1 MSRKKGNHKYL
12 SAILL
17 MIVVA
22 GLCSSISTAQEQ
34 VDLETESLNALTESV
49 VSGNIAEVR
58 RLLNSGTDVNA
69 VSKGEMTPLI
79 LASQHGYIEIVKLLL
94 DAGAIVKTKG
104 RNDATALHVASQ
116 NGHAEIVKLLLDAG
130 ADVDAKLNYSQTLL
144 QFRTIHN
151 IGAISE
157 LGLDGYNRSP
167 EIYSETTVT
176 PTIIEVDSHTPLIL
190 ASQNG
195 HAEIVKLLLNA
206 GAKVKA
212 KGKNNATALHVSSA
226 NGHIEIVKLL
236 LDAGAKLNSET
247 KNGTTALSVAL
258 QNGHTEI
265 AKLLLDAGAKTND
278 NVWVNLGIMYLQG
291 NGVPQNYKE
300 AEKWFRKAAK
310 KGIAAAQVN
319 LGIMYLQGNG
329 VPQDYKEAEQWFRK
343 AAEIGISKAQVNLG
357 MMYLQGNGVPQDY
370 KEAEQWFRKAAKKGI
385 AAAQVNLGIMYL
397 QGNGVPQDY
406 KEAEQ
411 WFRKAAEHEDTSA
424 QYMLGAIYVEGL
436 GVTQDYIQAY
446 MWLTVSIAGSTNK
459 QSQAIQKATDLRDSF
474 AKKMTPRQI
483 NEAKRLAEELEPK
496 HMKRMKNGVY
506 SAGRGVTNPV
516 LLVESKPP
524 YTEQARNARIKGIV
538 VSQCFVRKDGTV
550 SNCKIIREL
559 GYGLDESTINTIET
573 MWRFQPGTFQGK
585 PVDVLVD
592 IETAFSI
599 YP

>member
-329 VPQDYKEAEQWFRK
+329 VPQDYKEAEQWFC
-343 AAEIGISKAQVNLG
+343 
-357 MMYLQGNGVPQDY
+357 
-370 KEAEQWFRKAAKKGI
+370 
-385 AAAQVNLGIMYL
+385 
-397 QGNGVPQDY
+397 
-406 KEAEQ
+406 
-411 WFRKAAEHEDTSA
+411 KAAEHGDTSA